1 MKTLKLL
8 TITCVVFV
16 LSVFVLQPAVASAFT
31 VNPLQGRSASAPSAL
46 TSLQF
51 GQRVSATNISGSYS
65 YWANGA
71 IISCAD
77 GMPSRCING
86 WCRTGINNGFLTGG
100 FYTASNSLISENIIT
115 DFSSLNGVVAPAG
128 AASLK
133 FYFPDDHQGD
143 NTGSC
148 NLTVSTASSCAPHA
162 SQRCVGNS
170 VYWFDSCNVQQE
182 LIQTCSSN
190 QICSNGSCVNNC
202 VSHTTQKCVGNNV
215 YWFNSC
221 NDQEELKQNCSSNQ
235 ICLNGN
241 CTIVACSSNTDCGTN
256 GYEGSP
262 FCQGNS
268 IYKNFRTY
276 TCNNPGSA
284 NSSCSSSTAPLLLNN
299 CSANQICSGGGCSD
313 INIACRLNS
322 QCGANGFVNSPFC
335 QNGNVYQDFKTYTC
349 NNPGS
354 ANSSCSS
361 STAPQL
367 KTDCAGNQ
375 TCSNGSCIN
384 QNIPCS
390 SNTDCGTNGYEG
402 SPFCQGNSIYRNF
415 RTYTCN
421 NPGASGSTCISSINP
436 QLFNNCSSD
445 QVCSNGSCSVQ
456 NNLVASCYA
465 TPSPANSN
473 QNVSFIATATG
484 GNGIYTYSWSGACS
498 GAGQVCANTF
508 SQSGTQT
515 ATVNVT
521 SDSQTTS
528 AVCSVNINQ
537 SCAQQA
543 SQRCVGNNV
552 YWYDSCGN
560 QGNLIQTCGYNQ
572 NCQNGNCQ
580 NNQNNCSYHS
590 YQRCVGNY
598 LYWYDS
604 CGIQQDYQYCQNGCS
619 NGYCQTVNN
628 YNYTNLTVNVT
639 AKNLTTGLGWYSS
652 IAANPSDMLMFMITL
667 VAQGNQGVN
676 NVFVRDILPYGLVYK
691 NNLVVSGSNGY
702 GGDVTSGINIGT
714 ISAGQTVTITY
725 QAQVGPA
732 SNFIYGTSILTDN
745 ASVTSSGNNPNVSN
759 AIVSVNRTAVYG
771 ATSVSTGLTNNFL
784 VDSFFLPL
792 MIALLGLWLFRSGLF
807 GFEKWAD
814 KKKISAIRYKAKK
827 QLKAKIAE
835 IQKKEKL

>member
-402 SPFCQGNSIYRNF
+402 SPFCQGNSIYKNF

-421 NPGASGSTCISSINP
+421 NPGSANSSCSSSINP

-639 AKNLTTGLGWYSS
+639 AKNLTTGLGWYSTV
-652 IAANPSDMLMFMITL
+652 AANPSDMLMFMITL

-759 AIVSVNRTAVYG
+759 ATVSVNRTAVYG

>member
-639 AKNLTTGLGWYSS
+639 AKNLTTGLGWYSTV
-652 IAANPSDMLMFMITL
+652 AANPSDMLMFMITL

-835 IQKKEKL
+835 IQKKEKF

>member
-402 SPFCQGNSIYRNF
+402 SPFCQGNSIYKNF

-639 AKNLTTGLGWYSS
+639 AKNLTTGLGWYSTV
-652 IAANPSDMLMFMITL
+652 AANPSDMLMFMITL

>member
-402 SPFCQGNSIYRNF
+402 SPFCQGNSIYKNF

-421 NPGASGSTCISSINP
+421 NPGSHP
-436 QLFNNCSSD
+436 
-445 QVCSNGSCSVQ
+445 VQ
-456 NNLVASCYA
+456 
-465 TPSPANSN
+465 PA
-473 QNVSFIATATG
+473 
-484 GNGIYTYSWSGACS
+484 
-498 GAGQVCANTF
+498 
-508 SQSGTQT
+508 
-515 ATVNVT
+515 
-521 SDSQTTS
+521 
-528 AVCSVNINQ
+528 
-537 SCAQQA
+537 
-543 SQRCVGNNV
+543 
-552 YWYDSCGN
+552 
-560 QGNLIQTCGYNQ
+560 
-572 NCQNGNCQ
+572 
-580 NNQNNCSYHS
+580 
-590 YQRCVGNY
+590 
-598 LYWYDS
+598 
-604 CGIQQDYQYCQNGCS
+604 
-619 NGYCQTVNN
+619 
-628 YNYTNLTVNVT
+628 
-639 AKNLTTGLGWYSS
+639 
-652 IAANPSDMLMFMITL
+652 
-667 VAQGNQGVN
+667 
-676 NVFVRDILPYGLVYK
+676 
-691 NNLVVSGSNGY
+691 
-702 GGDVTSGINIGT
+702 
-714 ISAGQTVTITY
+714 
-725 QAQVGPA
+725 
-732 SNFIYGTSILTDN
+732 
-745 ASVTSSGNNPNVSN
+745 
-759 AIVSVNRTAVYG
+759 
-771 ATSVSTGLTNNFL
+771 
-784 VDSFFLPL
+784 
-792 MIALLGLWLFRSGLF
+792 
-807 GFEKWAD
+807 
-814 KKKISAIRYKAKK
+814 
-827 QLKAKIAE
+827 
-835 IQKKEKL
+835 

>member
-421 NPGASGSTCISSINP
+421 NPGTSSSTCISSINP

-639 AKNLTTGLGWYSS
+639 AKNLTTGLGWYSTV
-652 IAANPSDMLMFMITL
+652 AANPSDMLMFMITL

-759 AIVSVNRTAVYG
+759 ATVSVNRTAVYG

>member
-639 AKNLTTGLGWYSS
+639 AKNLTTGLGWYSTV
-652 IAANPSDMLMFMITL
+652 AANPSDMLMFMITL

>member
-402 SPFCQGNSIYRNF
+402 SPFCQGNSIYKNF

-421 NPGASGSTCISSINP
+421 NPGSANSSCSSSINP
-436 QLFNNCSSD
+436 QLFNNCSSN

-639 AKNLTTGLGWYSS
+639 AKNLTTGLGWYSTV
-652 IAANPSDMLMFMITL
+652 AANPSDMLMFMITL

-759 AIVSVNRTAVYG
+759 ATVSVNRTAVYG
-771 ATSVSTGLTNNFL
+771 ATSVSTGLTNNFI

>member
-421 NPGASGSTCISSINP
+421 NPGTSGSTCISSINP

-771 ATSVSTGLTNNFL
+771 ATSVSTGLTNNFI

>member
-241 CTIVACSSNTDCGTN
+241 CTIVA
-256 GYEGSP
+256 
-262 FCQGNS
+262 
-268 IYKNFRTY
+268 
-276 TCNNPGSA
+276 
-284 NSSCSSSTAPLLLNN
+284 
-299 CSANQICSGGGCSD
+299 
-313 INIACRLNS
+313 
-322 QCGANGFVNSPFC
+322 
-335 QNGNVYQDFKTYTC
+335 
-349 NNPGS
+349 
-354 ANSSCSS
+354 
-361 STAPQL
+361 
-367 KTDCAGNQ
+367 
-375 TCSNGSCIN
+375 
-384 QNIPCS
+384 CS

-771 ATSVSTGLTNNFL
+771 ATSVSTGLTNNFI

>member
-402 SPFCQGNSIYRNF
+402 SPFCQGNSIYKNF

-639 AKNLTTGLGWYSS
+639 AKNLTTGLGWYSTV
-652 IAANPSDMLMFMITL
+652 AANPSDMLMFMITL

-759 AIVSVNRTAVYG
+759 ATVSVNRTAVYG

>member
-284 NSSCSSSTAPLLLNN
+284 NSSCSSSTAPSLLNN

-759 AIVSVNRTAVYG
+759 ATVSVNRTAVYG